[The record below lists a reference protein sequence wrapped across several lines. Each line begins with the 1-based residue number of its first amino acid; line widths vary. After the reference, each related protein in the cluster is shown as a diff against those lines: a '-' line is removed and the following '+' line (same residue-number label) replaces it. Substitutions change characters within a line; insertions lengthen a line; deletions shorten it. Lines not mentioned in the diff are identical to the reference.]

1 MTEQVTA
8 LKERVSTA
16 HSVKQMITDKF
27 ARVGALVAVGGT
39 SLVMTASAAINF
51 TPIQELLTAVINL
64 IPSFMDLV
72 VAIAPLVVV
81 IAIVSFILKFLDKI
95 IAMLNFG

>member
-1 MTEQVTA
+1 MTEQVTVE
-8 LKERVSTA
+8 KQGVVSAFKYRLAMVMT
-16 HSVKQMITDKF
+16 S
-27 ARVGALVAVGGT
+27 GLALVG
-39 SLVMTASAAINF
+39 MASAAINF
-51 TPIQELLTAVINL
+51 TPIQELLTAVIDL